1 MANIARVARMAARA
15 GFSIHG
21 CQATM
26 GGFIKTD
33 NHMVPRPHPTMA
45 ARTIILLSVERFNMA
60 IPALVVLSL
69 SRIFVMAA
77 KSLTMNN

>member
-33 NHMVPRPHPTMA
+33 NHMVPRPHRTMA
-45 ARTIILLSVERFNMA
+45 ARAIILLSVERFDMA
-60 IPALVVLSL
+60 IPALVVFGLG
-69 SRIFVMAA
+69 RILVMAA
-77 KSLTMNN
+77 KSLAMNN

>member
-1 MANIARVARMAARA
+1 MAARA

-26 GGFIKTD
+26 GGFIKTN
-33 NHMVPRPHPTMA
+33 NHMVTRPHRTMT
-45 ARTIILLSVERFNMA
+45 ARAIILLSVERFDMA

-77 KSLTMNN
+77 KRLAMDD